1 MTDFMFG
8 DFAPGL
14 ASITPGR
21 SAVIDG
27 VVPIADGSYGPM
39 SQLVTVDGADAL
51 AEAPRGYVSFPKADG
66 TYVAY
71 VATSTNWYSVGADGA
86 LTSIASG
93 HSVPSGDDESFVR
106 FGDKLLGTNVTDGL
120 RSYDF
125 ETSTDEGA
133 VSGAPAARFAFVV
146 GDVVVLLDCDGDN
159 RLIRNSDINDH
170 TNYTSG
176 SADKQPVEDGGALIA
191 GVAVTQGAAVILQR
205 ESIRLMRFGGA
216 GGGALY
222 SLSLISANAGAVNA
236 RSVVGARGL
245 AFFLDTDGFKVS
257 DGVSVSPIG
266 EETGVSDWFIS
277 QVGADRLVEVQGAY
291 DRFRQIVWWRFPIS
305 GDSTSVFSRMI
316 GYHIF
321 HKRWVTLT
329 VNTSAIFTTALPGVT
344 LDDLT
349 DPLEDYDYTLDDRYF
364 QGGEPLFA
372 GFDADLKFATF
383 SGGALPATLETYRQP
398 LPRSRLITRITPD
411 TDASGATVQLG
422 VADNINTSTSWKSA
436 VSLQASGTAALRG
449 RGKVIQLRQ
458 NVPAGETWTFAKGF
472 SWPNEGAR

>member
-1 MTDFMFG
+1 MTDFLFG

-27 VVPIADGSYGPM
+27 VVPRADGSYGPM
-39 SQLVTVDGADAL
+39 AQLVGVSGADAL
-51 AEAPRGYVSFPKADG
+51 ASAPRGFASFPKADG

-71 VATSTNWYSVGADGA
+71 VATSSNWYSVGSDGG
-86 LTSIASG
+86 LTSIVSG
-93 HSVPSGDDESFVR
+93 HSVPGGDDESFVP
-106 FGDKLLGTNVTDGL
+106 FGTKLLGTNTTDGL

-125 ETSTDEGA
+125 ETGTDDGA
-133 VSGAPAARFAFVV
+133 VSGAPAGRFIFIV
-146 GDVVVLLDCDGDN
+146 GDVVVLLDCDGNN
-159 RLIRNSDINDH
+159 RQIRNSDLNDH
-170 TNYTSG
+170 TNWTSG
-176 SADKQPVEDGGALIA
+176 SADKQNVPDGGALIA
-191 GVAVTQGAAVILQR
+191 GVAITQGAAVIFQR
-205 ESIRLMRFGGA
+205 EAIRLMTLGGA
-216 GGGALY
+216 GGGPLY
-222 SLSLISANAGAVNA
+222 SLSLLSKNAGAVSA

-245 AFFLDTDGFKVS
+245 AYFLDTDGFKVS
-257 DGVSVSPIG
+257 DGASVAPIG
-266 EETGVSDWFIS
+266 EETGVSDWFIE
-277 QVGADRLVEVQGAY
+277 QVGADRLEEVQGAY
-291 DRFRQIVWWRFPIS
+291 DRFRQIVWWRFPVS
-305 GDSTSVFSRMI
+305 GDSASVFSRMI

-321 HKRWVTLT
+321 HKRWVTAT
-329 VNTSAIFTTALPGVT
+329 VNTSAIFTTALPGFT

-372 GFDADLKFATF
+372 GFDGDLKFATF
-383 SGGALPATLETYRQP
+383 SGGALAATLETYRQP
-398 LPRSRLITRITPD
+398 LPSSRLITRITPD
-411 TDASGATVQLG
+411 TDASGATVQIG
-422 VADNINTSTSWKSA
+422 VADNINAATTWKTA